1 MTKRKLK
8 PFVVPMIYV
17 MSIAM
22 LITSVF
28 FIERIINNAI
38 FKSEDI
44 EATEDVEDVVSEET
58 DTNEE
63 IPVVSTEPQIIRPYT
78 NDAIKIV
85 KSYYDYQADNASQE
99 NSILYYGDTYMQN
112 SGVDYSMNAEFEVV
126 SILDGTVSE
135 VIDDEVMGK
144 TIKIKHSN
152 DLVSVYQSMGSIDL
166 KANDSVAQGTIIGKS
181 GNSNVSQDL
190 GNHLHFELYYKGEVV
205 NPENYYGK
213 LLGELN

>member
-58 DTNEE
+58 DTNGE